1 MPKLMSKVLII
12 DDSPVDTL
20 DLAGILGRNA
30 YTVISADGAELG
42 LQVARDQQPDIVLM
56 DIVMP
61 GLNGF
66 QATRLLTQGAS
77 TRHIPVVM
85 VSNKDQQTDRVWG
98 ARQGARGYVTKPV
111 RERELIGLIENL
123 IP

>member
-1 MPKLMSKVLII
+1 MSKLISKVLII

-20 DLAGILGRNA
+20 DLTGILSRNG
-30 YTVISADGAELG
+30 YTVISANGAEMG
-42 LQVARDQQPDIVLM
+42 VQVAREELPDLVLM

-66 QATRLLTQGAS
+66 QATRLLTQSAE
-77 TRHIPVVM
+77 TRHIPIIM
-85 VSNKDQQTDRVWG
+85 VSNKDQQADRVWG

-111 RERELIGLIENL
+111 RERELLTVIESL

>member
-20 DLAGILGRNA
+20 DLAGILSRNG

>member
-1 MPKLMSKVLII
+1 MASQKILVV
-12 DDSPVDTL
+12 DDSLSQRLVL
-20 DLAGILGRNA
+20 QALLAQEGHQ
-30 YTVISADGAELG
+30 VIMASDGAEAVVKAKSEL
-42 LQVARDQQPDIVLM
+42 PDLIIM

-66 QATRLLTQGAS
+66 QATRLLTQGAG

-85 VSNKDQQTDRVWG
+85 VSNKDQQADRVWG

-111 RERELIGLIENL
+111 RERELITLIESL

>member
-20 DLAGILGRNA
+20 DLAGILGRNG

>member
-1 MPKLMSKVLII
+1 MSKVLII

-20 DLAGILGRNA
+20 DLTGILSRNG
-30 YTVISADGAELG
+30 YTVISADGAEMG
-42 LQVARDQQPDIVLM
+42 VQVARDQQPDVVLM

-66 QATRLLTQGAS
+66 QATRLLTHGAE
-77 TRHIPVVM
+77 TRHIPVIM
-85 VSNKDQQTDRVWG
+85 VSNKDQQADRVWG
-98 ARQGARGYVTKPV
+98 ARQGARGYVAKPV
-111 RERELIGLIENL
+111 CERELIAMIESL

>member
-1 MPKLMSKVLII
+1 MLKLISKILII

-20 DLAGILGRNA
+20 DLTGILSRNG
-30 YTVISADGAELG
+30 YTVISANGAEMG
-42 LQVARDQQPDIVLM
+42 VQVAREELPDLVLM

-66 QATRLLTQGAS
+66 HATRLLTQSAE
-77 TRHIPVVM
+77 TRHIPIIM
-85 VSNKDQQTDRVWG
+85 VSNKDQQADRVWG

-111 RERELIGLIENL
+111 RERELIAMIESL

>member
-20 DLAGILGRNA
+20 HLTGILSRHG
-30 YTVISADGAELG
+30 YVVISADDAELG
-42 LQVARDQQPDIVLM
+42 VQVARDQQPDIVLM

-66 QATRLLTQGAS
+66 QATRLLTRSAQ

-111 RERELIGLIENL
+111 REHELIAVITSL

>member
-1 MPKLMSKVLII
+1 MSKLISKVLII

-20 DLAGILGRNA
+20 DLTGILSRNG
-30 YTVISADGAELG
+30 YTVISANGAEMG
-42 LQVARDQQPDIVLM
+42 VQVARAELPDLVLM

-66 QATRLLTQGAS
+66 QATRLLTQGAD
-77 TRHIPVVM
+77 TRHIPVIM
-85 VSNKDQQTDRVWG
+85 VSNKDQQADRVWG

-111 RERELIGLIENL
+111 RERELLTVIESL

>member
-1 MPKLMSKVLII
+1 MSKLMPKVLII

-20 DLAGILGRNA
+20 DLTGILSRNG
-30 YTVISADGAELG
+30 YTVISANGAEMG
-42 LQVARDQQPDIVLM
+42 VQVAREELPDLVLM

-66 QATRLLTQGAS
+66 QATRLLTQSAE
-77 TRHIPVVM
+77 TRHIPIIM
-85 VSNKDQQTDRVWG
+85 VSNKDQQADRVWG
-98 ARQGARGYVTKPV
+98 VRQGARGYVTKPV
-111 RERELIGLIENL
+111 RERELIAMIESL

>member
-20 DLAGILGRNA
+20 DLTGILSRNG
-30 YTVISADGAELG
+30 YTVISADGAEIG
-42 LQVARDQQPDIVLM
+42 VQMARDQQPDLVLM

-77 TRHIPVVM
+77 TRHIPVIM
-85 VSNKDQQTDRVWG
+85 VSNKDQQADRVWG

-111 RERELIGLIENL
+111 RERELIAVIEGLI
-123 IP
+123 P

>member
-20 DLAGILGRNA
+20 HLTGILSRHG
-30 YTVISADGAELG
+30 YVVISADDAELG
-42 LQVARDQQPDIVLM
+42 VQVAREQQPDIVLM

-66 QATRLLTQGAS
+66 QATRLLTRGAQ
-77 TRHIPVVM
+77 TRLIPVVM

-111 RERELIGLIENL
+111 RERELIAVIASL

>member
-1 MPKLMSKVLII
+1 MSKVLII

-20 DLAGILGRNA
+20 DLAGILGRNG
-30 YTVISADGAELG
+30 YTVISADDAELG

>member
-1 MPKLMSKVLII
+1 MSKLISKVLII

-20 DLAGILGRNA
+20 DLTGILNRNG
-30 YTVISADGAELG
+30 YTVISANGAEMG
-42 LQVARDQQPDIVLM
+42 VQVAREELPDLVLM

-66 QATRLLTQGAS
+66 HATRLLTQSAE
-77 TRHIPVVM
+77 TRHIPIIM
-85 VSNKDQQTDRVWG
+85 VSNKDQQADRVWG

-111 RERELIGLIENL
+111 RERELIAMIESL